1 MRCWD
6 GLEEVPSD
14 LGPTA
19 VTVGVFD
26 GVHRG
31 HQQIIRRAREVA
43 DLDGSLV
50 VAVTFDP
57 HPALVLAPE
66 HVPAQLVTLR
76 RRIFLLGEAGA
87 DAALVLRFTEAL
99 SKESPEGFI
108 KSVLTG
114 ALHARHLVVGA
125 NFRFGHK
132 GAGDAALVRSY
143 GIQAEALPL
152 AGPEAG
158 SGTWS
163 STYIRARIAD
173 GDVAAA
179 AQALGRPHRVEGVV
193 AEGAR
198 RGRELGFPTANVDVP
213 GGMAIPADGVYAGW
227 LVLGE
232 APGEQALPAAVSV
245 GSNPTFGGTRRTVEA
260 FALDRD
266 DLDLYGTR
274 VAIDW
279 AARLR
284 PIERF
289 DSVDALRQA
298 IADDVA
304 RTRVELKL

>member
-14 LGPTA
+14 VGPTV

-31 HQQIIRRAREVA
+31 HQQILRRAREVA
-43 DLDGSLV
+43 EPDGSLV
-50 VAVTFDP
+50 VAVTFEP
-57 HPALVLAPE
+57 HPAVVLAPDR
-66 HVPAQLVTLR
+66 VPAQLVSLG
-76 RRIFLLGEAGA
+76 RRIALLGDAGA

-114 ALHARHLVVGA
+114 ALQARHLVVGS

-132 GAGDAALVRSY
+132 GAGDAELVRSY
-143 GIQAEALPL
+143 GIRAEALPL

-158 SGTWS
+158 NGTWS
-163 STYIRARIAD
+163 STYIRARVAD

-193 AEGAR
+193 VEGER
-198 RGRELGFPTANVDVP
+198 RGRDLGFPTANVDVP
-213 GGMAIPADGVYAGW
+213 EGMAVPADGVYAGW

-232 APGEQALPAAVSV
+232 APAEEVLPAAVSV
-245 GSNPTFGGTRRTVEA
+245 GTNPTFGGTRRTV
-260 FALDRD
+260 
-266 DLDLYGTR
+266 
-274 VAIDW
+274 
-279 AARLR
+279 
-284 PIERF
+284 
-289 DSVDALRQA
+289 
-298 IADDVA
+298 
-304 RTRVELKL
+304 